1 MPENTF
7 PQKDIA
13 IESTKVHKPVED
25 LIKNDHRSFDEL
37 HERYLST
44 KGTDKESIDT
54 KQAIVNEFIREVAQ
68 HSVAEETCVY
78 NLIDK
83 NISEKVGDQLRHD
96 HTQVKENLYK
106 LYQMKVG
113 DAGFDDLF
121 AKIVS
126 LLKTHAHEEEVTQLP
141 ALAQKIPSVDE
152 RIKISAQFLRAKTIA
167 PTRPHP
173 AAPDKPAVWE
183 LLAGLPLAP
192 VDKLRDQTRNFA
204 ERRIAQEE

>member
-1 MPENTF
+1 MPQNTF

-13 IESTKVHKPVED
+13 VESTRVHKPVED

-37 HERYLST
+37 HERYLKT
-44 KGTDKESIDT
+44 QGTDKASIET

-78 NLIDK
+78 NLVDK
-83 NISEKVGDQLRHD
+83 LISEQVGDHLRHD
-96 HTQVKENLYK
+96 HTQVKESLYNLHK
-106 LYQMKVG
+106 MKVG

-121 AKIVS
+121 SKIVG
-126 LLKTHAHEEEVTQLP
+126 LLKTHAQEEENTQLP
-141 ALAQKIPSVDE
+141 ALAQKIPDVDE
-152 RIKISAQFLRAKTIA
+152 RVKISAQFLRAKTIA

-173 AAPDKPAVWE
+173 AAPDKPAIWE

-192 VDKLRDQTRNFA
+192 IDKLQDQTKNFA
-204 ERRIAQEE
+204 ERRVAQEE